1 MDAITTALQS
11 LTGQL
16 MGLSAPLAILGI
28 VVFILSFLISPLL
41 PDAMGSMKGYM
52 QRAMLG
58 VAFLSFVPA
67 IITGLAGLSGSG
79 G

>member
-1 MDAITTALQS
+1 MDAISGALTS
-11 LTGQL
+11 LTDQL
-16 MGLSAPLAILGI
+16 MSLSVPLAILGV

-41 PDAMGSMKGYM
+41 PDAVGSMKGYIS
-52 QRAMLG
+52 RAMLG

-67 IITGLAGLSGSG
+67 IMTGLAGLG